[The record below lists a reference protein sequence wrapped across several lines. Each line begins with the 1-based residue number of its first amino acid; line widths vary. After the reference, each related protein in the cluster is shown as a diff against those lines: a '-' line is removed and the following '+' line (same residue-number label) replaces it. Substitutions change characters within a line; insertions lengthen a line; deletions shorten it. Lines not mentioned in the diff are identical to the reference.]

1 MTFWLFL
8 LLNAVLLLR
17 PEDLFPSLAG
27 MRLYLILSAACL
39 AATAPRVVSLLAP
52 RALADRPIVVC
63 MLGLLVAVVM
73 SQLMRGL
80 FMRAAD
86 DGGEFA
92 KVVAYFLLFVA
103 VIDTPERIR
112 TFVAWAVAVVTVLAA
127 LGLLQF
133 HGAIDWPP
141 LRPVDQL

>member
-27 MRLYLILSAACL
+27 MRLYLILSAVCL
-39 AATAPRVVSLLAP
+39 AGASPRILSLLSL

-63 MLGLLVAVVM
+63 MFGLLGAVAL

-103 VIDTPERIR
+103 I
-112 TFVAWAVAVVTVLAA
+112 
-127 LGLLQF
+127 
-133 HGAIDWPP
+133 
-141 LRPVDQL
+141 VD